1 LQGRQQ
7 KGKKMKIG
15 LVVDSSCDLPRNFFD
30 SGDVELM
37 PTVITVGDQT
47 FDDLK
52 EEKQT
57 IQFHADTFER
67 MRQRSDISVT
77 SRPYTSA
84 KIETL
89 FLEKLVCK
97 YDHVFCIMASHA
109 RSEIYD
115 NALTASRGILTKY
128 KPVRRNAGLDGHFS
142 LAVIN
147 SANVF
152 AGTAVI
158 AAEVLR
164 MIKADATPSEI
175 NSRIREIVPH
185 TYCYLVPPDL
195 EHVYKRASQRGDKS
209 ISWLGFQVGSMLDIK
224 PIILGHMDDTRPVAK
239 KRGFEPAIEAM
250 FANASRAVEQGLM
263 APAICIAFGGDPSAL
278 QQLPGFHRLK
288 EAAAKSNVKM
298 HVTPMSISGS
308 VHAGP
313 GCVEVAFISDKHVFE
328 EKV

>member
-1 LQGRQQ
+1 
-7 KGKKMKIG
+7 MKIG
-15 LVVDSSCDLPRNFFD
+15 LVVDSSCDLPRSFFD
-30 SGDVELM
+30 NGDVELM
-37 PTVITVGDQT
+37 PTVISIGDES

-52 EEKQT
+52 DDRKT

-67 MRQRSDISVT
+67 MKQKSDIPVT
-77 SRPYTSA
+77 SRPYTSE
-84 KIETL
+84 KIELL

-115 NALTASRGILTKY
+115 HAIQASRGILTKY
-128 KPVRRNAGLDGHFS
+128 KPIRRDAGLDSHFT

-152 AGTAVI
+152 AGTGVL

-175 NSRIREIVPH
+175 NLRIRELVPH

-209 ISWLGFQVGSMLDIK
+209 IGWLGFTLGSMLDIK
-224 PIILGHMDDTRPVAK
+224 PILLGHNDETKPVAK
-239 KRGFEPAIEAM
+239 MRGFDAAVETM
-250 FANASRAVEQGLM
+250 FANATRAVEEGLM
-263 APAICIAFGGDPSAL
+263 SPEICVAFGGDPMGL
-278 QQLPGFHRLK
+278 QQLPGFNRFR
-288 EAAAKSNVKM
+288 EAAAKARCKM
-298 HVTPMSISGS
+298 HITPMSISGS

-313 GCVEVAFISDKHVFE
+313 GCVEVAFISDKHVFAE
-328 EKV
+328 RV

>member
-1 LQGRQQ
+1 
-7 KGKKMKIG
+7 MKIG
-15 LVVDSSCDLPRNFFD
+15 LVVDSSCDLPHSFFKN
-30 SGDVELM
+30 GDVELM
-37 PTVITVGDQT
+37 PTVITVGDQS

-52 EEKQT
+52 DDKQT
-57 IQFHADTFER
+57 LQFHADTFER
-67 MRQRSDISVT
+67 MEEKSDIPVT
-77 SRPYTSA
+77 SRPYTSD

-115 NALTASRGILTKY
+115 HAMQASRGILTKY
-128 KPVRRNAGLDGHFS
+128 KPIRRSAGLDSHFT

-152 AGTAVI
+152 AGTGVI
-158 AAEVLR
+158 AAEVAR
-164 MIKADATPSEI
+164 MIKTDATPSDI
-175 NSRIREIVPH
+175 NSRIREVVPH

-209 ISWLGFQVGSMLDIK
+209 ISWLGFRLGSMLDIK
-224 PIILGHMDDTRPVAK
+224 PILLGHNDETKPVAK
-239 KRGFEPAIEAM
+239 MRGFESAVETM
-250 FANASRAVEQGLM
+250 FTNATRAVEQGLM
-263 APAICIAFGGDPSAL
+263 STEICVAFGGDPARLL
-278 QQLPGFHRLK
+278 QFPGFNRFR
-288 EAAAKSNVKM
+288 EA
-298 HVTPMSISGS
+298 VTKARYTIHISPMSISGS